1 MRITVTFFPDKST
14 KRIEI
19 KAGSKI
25 SDLLKNLNLRPDN
38 LIILKNSNPIP
49 VDEVLTE
56 KEELSIMKVSSGG

>member
-14 KRIEI
+14 KKIEI
-19 KAGSKI
+19 KTGSKI
-25 SDLLKNLNLRPDN
+25 IDLLKKLNLRPDN